1 VLDNVFLISLE
12 VFMDEKFLKEARLKA
27 ERVVADMPDGDL
39 KLKTFEITLNH
50 LLASGGAGSNG
61 KATVDRKARHS
72 APTPRK
78 ANTLAERILMLQSEG
93 FFNSP
98 QTIGAVREGL
108 QIYGWHYPVT
118 TLSGTLQSL
127 VQKRKLRRERV
138 KENKKIVWKYSNP

>member
-1 VLDNVFLISLE
+1 MEVL
-12 VFMDEKFLKEARLKA
+12 MDEKFLKEARLKA
-27 ERVVADMPDGDL
+27 ERVVEDMPEGDL

-50 LLASGGAGSNG
+50 LLSSGGVESNG
-61 KATVDRKARHS
+61 KSRTAKKGGPSLS
-72 APTPRK
+72 APRK
-78 ANTLAERILMLQSEG
+78 ANTLSERILMLQSEG
-93 FFNSP
+93 FFNTP